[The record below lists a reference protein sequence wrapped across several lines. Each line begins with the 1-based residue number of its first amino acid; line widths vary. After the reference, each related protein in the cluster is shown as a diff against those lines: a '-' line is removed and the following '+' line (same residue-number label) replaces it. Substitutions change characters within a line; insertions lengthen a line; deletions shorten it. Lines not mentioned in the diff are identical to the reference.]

1 MKGKDQDINC
11 TCPKKRE
18 GDCIDRRRNG
28 TKNAQPLSKMCGCD
42 RFKVCKISGD
52 RKLCARM
59 AQLGVLPGSEI
70 ELICPIQSQQSCM
83 VKIKGSTISLDQLSA
98 ENILVVPA

>member
-1 MKGKDQDINC
+1 MKVKNIEIPCHCPHKDHEEC
-11 TCPKKRE
+11 GAKKR
-18 GDCIDRRRNG
+18 NG
-28 TKNAQPLSKMCGCD
+28 NATAKPLSKMCGCEK
-42 RFKVCKISGD
+42 FKVCKINGD

-70 ELICPIQSQQSCM
+70 ELICPARSESCM

-98 ENILVVPA
+98 ENILVEPT

>member
-1 MKGKDQDINC
+1 MKGKQQDISC
-11 TCPKKRE
+11 ACPKKSK
-18 GDCIDRRRNG
+18 GDCTGRPRNG

-42 RFKVCKISGD
+42 RLKVCKISGD

-59 AQLGVLPGSEI
+59 AQLGVLPGSVI
-70 ELICPIQSQQSCM
+70 ELICPTQSQNCM
-83 VKIKGSTISLDQLSA
+83 VKIKGSTISLDELSA